1 MYRKIKFTIASLF
14 ISFLWWINSYYLSLS
29 AWYHHASYSLVSS
42 IHIAIFSLVMVI
54 GIILFRK
61 EEQWLRQVWTLT
73 YGTII
78 FLALFAWF
86 IVRGLHLF
94 DEALV
99 VNIGLLRKFFCGPIP
114 LIGLYILSGI
124 KNEKVLVQSN

>member
-1 MYRKIKFTIASLF
+1 MYRKIKFSIASLF

-29 AWYHHASYSLVSS
+29 AWYHHAPYSIASS
-42 IHIAIFSLVMVI
+42 IHIAIFSLVMLI
-54 GIILFRK
+54 GIILFRN
-61 EEQWLRQVWTLT
+61 EERWLKQVWTLT
-73 YGTII
+73 YGAII

-86 IVRGLHLF
+86 SVRGLHLF
-94 DEALV
+94 DESFI

-124 KNEKVLVQSN
+124 KNEKAVISSN